1 MKKFIIIL
9 LMIVV
14 AISAKAI
21 EKDTISISQTQIT
34 KIVTDTGVSSNG
46 KQYTKYYAIV
56 NGELVSIS
64 KSVVEKI
71 NLCKK
76 YGAKCAIA
84 GVRNKK
90 TKSLT
95 RIILNLH
102 EKE

>member
-14 AISAKAI
+14 AISANAI

-95 RIILNLH
+95 RIILN
-102 EKE
+102 

>member
-14 AISAKAI
+14 AISANAI

-64 KSVVEKI
+64 KAVVEKI

-84 GVRNKK
+84 VVRNKK

-95 RIILNLH
+95 RIILN
-102 EKE
+102 

>member
-1 MKKFIIIL
+1 MKKLITIL
-9 LMIVV
+9 LMMVI
-14 AISAKAI
+14 AISANAI

-34 KIVTDTGVSSNG
+34 KIVTDTGVSSKG
-46 KQYTKYYAIV
+46 KQYTKYYVIV

-64 KSVVEKI
+64 KTVVEKI

-76 YGAKCAIA
+76 YGAKCALA

-95 RIILNLH
+95 RIILN
-102 EKE
+102 

>member
-9 LMIVV
+9 MMIVV
-14 AISAKAI
+14 AISANAI

-64 KSVVEKI
+64 KAVVEKI

-95 RIILNLH
+95 RIILN
-102 EKE
+102 

>member
-14 AISAKAI
+14 AISANAI
-21 EKDTISISQTQIT
+21 EKDTIGISQTQIT

-64 KSVVEKI
+64 KAVVEKI

-95 RIILNLH
+95 RIILN
-102 EKE
+102 

>member
-14 AISAKAI
+14 AISANAI

-64 KSVVEKI
+64 KAVVEKI

-90 TKSLT
+90 TKSLI
-95 RIILNLH
+95 RIILN
-102 EKE
+102 

>member
-14 AISAKAI
+14 AISANAI

-46 KQYTKYYAIV
+46 KQYTKYYVIV

-64 KSVVEKI
+64 KAVVEKI

-95 RIILNLH
+95 RIILN
-102 EKE
+102 

>member
-1 MKKFIIIL
+1 MKKFIIIF

-14 AISAKAI
+14 AISANAI

-64 KSVVEKI
+64 KAVVEKI

-95 RIILNLH
+95 RIILN
-102 EKE
+102 

>member
-14 AISAKAI
+14 AISANAI

-64 KSVVEKI
+64 KAVVEKI

-76 YGAKCAIA
+76 YGVKCAIA

-95 RIILNLH
+95 RIILN
-102 EKE
+102 

>member
-14 AISAKAI
+14 AISANAI

-64 KSVVEKI
+64 KAVVEKI

-95 RIILNLH
+95 RIILN
-102 EKE
+102 

>member
-1 MKKFIIIL
+1 M
-9 LMIVV
+9 MIVV
-14 AISAKAI
+14 AISANAI

-95 RIILNLH
+95 RIILN
-102 EKE
+102 

>member
-14 AISAKAI
+14 AISANAI
-21 EKDTISISQTQIT
+21 EKDTISISQTQIN

-64 KSVVEKI
+64 KAVVEKI

-95 RIILNLH
+95 RIILN
-102 EKE
+102 

>member
-14 AISAKAI
+14 AISANAI

-64 KSVVEKI
+64 KAVVEKI

-76 YGAKCAIA
+76 YGTKCAIA

-95 RIILNLH
+95 RIILN
-102 EKE
+102 

>member
-14 AISAKAI
+14 AISANAI

-71 NLCKK
+71 NLCKSM
-76 YGAKCAIA
+76 
-84 GVRNKK
+84 VP
-90 TKSLT
+90 SVL
-95 RIILNLH
+95 LP
-102 EKE
+102 E

>member
-14 AISAKAI
+14 AISANAI

-46 KQYTKYYAIV
+46 KKYTKYYAIV

-64 KSVVEKI
+64 KAVVEKI

-95 RIILNLH
+95 RIILN
-102 EKE
+102 

>member
-1 MKKFIIIL
+1 
-9 LMIVV
+9 MIVV
-14 AISAKAI
+14 AISANAI

-34 KIVTDTGVSSNG
+34 KIVKDTGVSSNG

-95 RIILNLH
+95 RIILN
-102 EKE
+102 

>member
-14 AISAKAI
+14 AISANAI

-64 KSVVEKI
+64 KAVVEKI

-95 RIILNLH
+95 RIIIN
-102 EKE
+102 

>member
-14 AISAKAI
+14 AISANAI

-34 KIVTDTGVSSNG
+34 KIVTDTGDSSNG

-95 RIILNLH
+95 RIILN
-102 EKE
+102 

>member
-14 AISAKAI
+14 AISANAI

-64 KSVVEKI
+64 KSIVEKI

-76 YGAKCAIA
+76 YCAKFAIA
-84 GVRNKK
+84 GLRNKK

-95 RIILNLH
+95 RIILN
-102 EKE
+102 

>member
-14 AISAKAI
+14 AISANAI
-21 EKDTISISQTQIT
+21 EKDTISISQTQII

-64 KSVVEKI
+64 KAVVEKI

-95 RIILNLH
+95 RIILN
-102 EKE
+102 

>member
-14 AISAKAI
+14 AISANAI

-56 NGELVSIS
+56 NGELVSIT
-64 KSVVEKI
+64 KAVVEKI

-95 RIILNLH
+95 RIILN
-102 EKE
+102 

>member
-1 MKKFIIIL
+1 MKKLITIL
-9 LMIVV
+9 LMMVI
-14 AISAKAI
+14 AISANAI

-34 KIVTDTGVSSNG
+34 KIVTDTGVSSKG

-64 KSVVEKI
+64 KTVVEKI

-76 YGAKCAIA
+76 YGAKCALA

-95 RIILNLH
+95 RIILN
-102 EKE
+102 

>member
-14 AISAKAI
+14 AISANAI

-71 NLCKK
+71 NICKK

-95 RIILNLH
+95 RIILN
-102 EKE
+102 

>member
-14 AISAKAI
+14 AISANAI

-46 KQYTKYYAIV
+46 KQYKKYYAIV

-64 KSVVEKI
+64 KAVVEKI

-95 RIILNLH
+95 RIILN
-102 EKE
+102 

>member
-1 MKKFIIIL
+1 MKEFIIIL

-14 AISAKAI
+14 AISANAI

-95 RIILNLH
+95 RIILN
-102 EKE
+102 

>member
-14 AISAKAI
+14 VAISANAI

-64 KSVVEKI
+64 KAVVEKI

-95 RIILNLH
+95 RIILN
-102 EKE
+102 

>member
-14 AISAKAI
+14 AISANAI
-21 EKDTISISQTQIT
+21 EKDTISISQTHIT

-64 KSVVEKI
+64 KAVVEKI

-95 RIILNLH
+95 RIILN
-102 EKE
+102 

>member
-14 AISAKAI
+14 AISANAI

-64 KSVVEKI
+64 KAVVEKI

-90 TKSLT
+90 T
-95 RIILNLH
+95 
-102 EKE
+102 

>member
-14 AISAKAI
+14 AISANAI

-56 NGELVSIS
+56 NGELVIIS
-64 KSVVEKI
+64 KAVVEKI

-95 RIILNLH
+95 RIILN
-102 EKE
+102 

>member
-1 MKKFIIIL
+1 
-9 LMIVV
+9 MIVV
-14 AISAKAI
+14 AISANAI

-64 KSVVEKI
+64 KAVVEKI

-76 YGAKCAIA
+76 YGVKCAIA

-95 RIILNLH
+95 RIILN
-102 EKE
+102 

>member
-14 AISAKAI
+14 AISANAI

-34 KIVTDTGVSSNG
+34 KIVTDIGVSSNG

-64 KSVVEKI
+64 KAVVEKI

-95 RIILNLH
+95 RIILN
-102 EKE
+102 

>member
-14 AISAKAI
+14 AISANAI

-56 NGELVSIS
+56 NGEPVSIS
-64 KSVVEKI
+64 KAVVEKI

-95 RIILNLH
+95 RIILN
-102 EKE
+102 

>member
-14 AISAKAI
+14 AISANTI

-64 KSVVEKI
+64 KAVVEKI

-95 RIILNLH
+95 RIILN
-102 EKE
+102 